1 MTVKAHTA
9 YEPGA
14 RLVEMPG
21 APALVRTWPDA
32 DELATLCD
40 EIGALAARVDHVV
53 VYNYWGVSVDPAVQE
68 YQRLA
73 AHAFV
78 DAGASIVAGSHTHTL
93 HGVELHRGRPIL
105 YGLGNFVFGWRRYR
119 PATRDGLLARVTL
132 DGDEVGR
139 VALAPVSRTADDRAG
154 VLDPR
159 EGLGRELAAAFADL
173 CEPLGT
179 TVRTDG
185 DELVVT

>member
-1 MTVKAHTA
+1 M
-9 YEPGA
+9 
-14 RLVEMPG
+14 
-21 APALVRTWPDA
+21 
-32 DELATLCD
+32 CD

-53 VYNYWGVSVDPAVQE
+53 VYNHWGVAVDPSVQE

-93 HGVELHRGRPIL
+93 QGVELRGGRPIL

-132 DGDEVGR
+132 DGGEVGR
-139 VALAPVSRTADDRAG
+139 VALVPVSRTADDQAG